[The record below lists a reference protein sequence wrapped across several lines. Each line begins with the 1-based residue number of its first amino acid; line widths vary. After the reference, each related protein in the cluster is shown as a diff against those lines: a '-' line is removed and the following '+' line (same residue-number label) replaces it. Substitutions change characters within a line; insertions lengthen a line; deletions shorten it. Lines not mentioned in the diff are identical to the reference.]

1 MDPQDPEDYQP
12 EELVLRT
19 RSGYAVADA
28 VRSFKVALEQSGAP
42 AAGKS
47 LHYTA
52 DLICSGCF
60 ELWQRILWEYS
71 LDHIGLASPRIFW
84 FLQKRFADMEA
95 AWAKLPSEVFYRT
108 VDYQKTFAEVLL
120 VLRAQP
126 RRPAL
131 KMPRI
136 PPESHNEEWVR
147 GATLTATSSAAVGRV
162 FKSGSDLGVLRR
174 VGDAFAQAC
183 AEGATEKAFWWL
195 KWCFE
200 EELRVRR
207 DSGGS
212 LSNLDRGPPQWSGK
226 QRSHVGFYLAAL
238 LLEIYR
244 DLAPKHN
251 LRMHEEFQCLLQL
264 YSYPSKKLS
273 QRRRIELLCLA
284 IQIVCEVP
292 RWKVPAA
299 PALVK
304 DPVALERAIG
314 HAESFFR
321 EVLAYDPPIGDVQ
334 KEAKRGASKSIAAGG
349 GGATRPL
356 NAKQKK
362 QMDIEERLKE
372 YDAMMD
378 SLIYGKG

>member
-1 MDPQDPEDYQP
+1 
-12 EELVLRT
+12 
-19 RSGYAVADA
+19 
-28 VRSFKVALEQSGAP
+28 
-42 AAGKS
+42 
-47 LHYTA
+47 
-52 DLICSGCF
+52 
-60 ELWQRILWEYS
+60 
-71 LDHIGLASPRIFW
+71 
-84 FLQKRFADMEA
+84 
-95 AWAKLPSEVFYRT
+95 
-108 VDYQKTFAEVLL
+108 
-120 VLRAQP
+120 
-126 RRPAL
+126 
-131 KMPRI
+131 
-136 PPESHNEEWVR
+136 
-147 GATLTATSSAAVGRV
+147 
-162 FKSGSDLGVLRR
+162 
-174 VGDAFAQAC
+174 
-183 AEGATEKAFWWL
+183 
-195 KWCFE
+195 
-200 EELRVRR
+200 
-207 DSGGS
+207 
-212 LSNLDRGPPQWSGK
+212 
-226 QRSHVGFYLAAL
+226 
-238 LLEIYR
+238 
-244 DLAPKHN
+244 
-251 LRMHEEFQCLLQL
+251 MHEEFQCLLQL